1 MAVDPNSF
9 IWSRSFFANK
19 KKTTFANLCRTPR
32 LSFAGVSCQNLS
44 RNLSPKQKIL
54 LRTQKKTK
62 KLSRRL
68 MLEPWG
74 PGGLCSGQSLH
85 GPLDRQSN
93 RYIIISNLTVRH
105 GKPPILIGKSSTN
118 GPWLPQHRAAD
129 GQQRRQH
136 VQNGPTPQ
144 EEDCAEPSLAV
155 TSSKTTWPLCDVL
168 SLQTL
173 GCNPTTIGM

>member
-1 MAVDPNSF
+1 MPLSANGHS
-9 IWSRSFFANK
+9 SRLNKLLSRICPEPHVYLFCFAK
-19 KKTTFANLCRTPR
+19 
-32 LSFAGVSCQNLS
+32 SFAPENTVANSDKNFRGVSCWN
-44 RNLSPKQKIL
+44 
-54 LRTQKKTK
+54 
-62 KLSRRL
+62 
-68 MLEPWG
+68 

-93 RYIIISNLTVRH
+93 RYIISNLTVRH
-105 GKPPILIGKSSTN
+105 GKPPFLIGKSSTN

-155 TSSKTTWPLCDVL
+155 TSSKTT
-168 SLQTL
+168 
-173 GCNPTTIGM
+173 